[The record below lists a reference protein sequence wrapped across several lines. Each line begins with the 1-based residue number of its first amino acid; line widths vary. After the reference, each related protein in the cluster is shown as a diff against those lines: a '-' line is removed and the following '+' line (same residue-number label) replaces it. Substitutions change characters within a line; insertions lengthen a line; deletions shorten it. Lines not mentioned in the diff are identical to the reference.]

1 MPFALKVREITVPG
15 AVTGM
20 LAGAPAT
27 GWKVT
32 SCAVPV
38 MLNRTTVP
46 TATVRNA
53 GLNESPGVKTSAV
66 GVPVSPGDV
75 GASLPPEQPEAR
87 TMATNPT
94 NLRMSTLR
102 SLTIPQNEEYR
113 TVRPFVPAVR
123 RVPFWMT
130 LTTVVALS
138 TAACSKGDGVTGPAD
153 TAPPTPVGAYTLS
166 TVDAKALPWTMYA
179 DTGYT
184 LAVQGATLVIAANG
198 TWISKVVT
206 QETVAG
212 YVSTYNDSTFGTWT
226 ATAST
231 KTAVLTNA
239 ETATTSSAVWT
250 ATGVSVTQLDGAT
263 THTFAYRKN

>member
-1 MPFALKVREITVPG
+1 MPFVLKVREITVPG

-27 GWKVT
+27 AWKVT

-53 GLNESPGVKTSAV
+53 GLNESPGVKTSSV
-66 GVPVSPGDV
+66 GAPVSPGDV

-94 NLRMSTLR
+94 NFRMNTLR
-102 SLTIPQNEEYR
+102 SLTMPQNEEYR
-113 TVRPFVPAVR
+113 TVRPFVPAAR

-130 LTTVVALS
+130 LAAVVALS
-138 TAACSKGDGVTGPAD
+138 TAACSKGDGVTGPAN
-153 TAPPTPVGAYTLS
+153 TAPPTPAGAYTLT

-184 LAVQGATLVIAANG
+184 LEVQSATLAITADGKWV
-198 TWISKVVT
+198 SKVVSR
-206 QETVAG
+206 ETVAG
-212 YVSTYNDSTFGTWT
+212 FVSIYNDSTFGTWT

-239 ETATTSSAVWT
+239 ETATTSSATWT
-250 ATGVSVTQLDGAT
+250 ATGVTVSQLDGAT
-263 THTFAYRKN
+263 MHSFAYTRN